1 MPATLWIAACAH
13 RLQQQ
18 WHTVDPLELED
29 VARDLWRDARLRAM
43 RPEEAAVEWLRPI
56 TDRAGSIGRMAA
68 GLEVDLARPPERN
81 SSPILP

>member
-29 VARDLWRDARLRAM
+29 VARDLWRDERLRTMLPDA
-43 RPEEAAVEWLRPI
+43 AAVEWLKPI
-56 TDRAGSIGRMAA
+56 TERPSSADRVAA
-68 GLEVDLARPPERN
+68 GLEAGHV
-81 SSPILP
+81 